1 MKVKIIDN
9 NTTEQY
15 QVELDI
21 YNQPLEPLRIEEY
34 TEKSFAVFGSTKEF
48 KSLLLEKGGKFRP
61 NLNGNPGWIFSKKR
75 LTGIQPVITAINRL
89 YCSKEVTISLQD
101 KATVNA
107 TLFNGKELE
116 IVPISEG
123 TFHLKGNTKL
133 FEDELISLGCQ
144 QIASDGDKDLW
155 YFTRN
160 KLNAVKALVSAINK
174 LI

>member
-1 MKVKIIDN
+1 MKVNIIDN

-34 TEKSFAVFGSTKEF
+34 SEKSFAVFGCTKEF
-48 KSLLLEKGGKFRP
+48 KSLLLEKGGQFCR

-75 LTGIQPVITAINRL
+75 QKEIQQLTTAINIL
-89 YCSKEVTISLQD
+89 YCSNEITISLQD

-107 TLFNGKELE
+107 TLFSGKELE

-123 TFHLKGNTKL
+123 TFHLTGNTKL

-144 QIASDGDKDLW
+144 QIANDGDNDIW

-160 KLNAVKALVSAINK
+160 KLNAIKALVSAINK